1 MYTTYIYIHTN
12 VPPNNRPPFGKKKCQ
27 GVQFLEGLT
36 KCYLPGSN
44 FMGEFFNTKTYKYNV
59 TWDCPGGVQFL
70 ESPGSNFLGE
80 FMNYIVTSNRG
91 VQF

>member
-12 VPPNNRPPFGKKKCQ
+12 VPPNNGPPFGKKNVRNFE

-44 FMGEFFNTKTYKYNV
+44 FMGEFFNTNV
-59 TWDCPGGVQFL
+59 TLAV
-70 ESPGSNFLGE
+70 
-80 FMNYIVTSNRG
+80 
-91 VQF
+91 